1 MMTAM
6 NRLFSSLAFLLS
18 AGFASAQAAPAPPR
32 PEAPPT
38 ALLIIDIQSFYFP
51 GGRVPLVEPE
61 AASLKARQ
69 LLERFRAKGWPVV
82 HVQHLPQ
89 GQAAPSPGTGDE
101 QYRIHPNVMPAPGE
115 PVIGKHHANSFR
127 DTELLA
133 TLRGLGVKRLVI
145 AGMQTHMCVEAAAR
159 HAADLGFEVVVA
171 HDACATRAL
180 KFGGVEAPAAQ
191 VHAAT
196 LATLSG
202 TYARVASVEELLG
215 ELAAAPVALGA
226 GAPAVP
232 PIDAGAVLEHTK
244 TLASDAFE
252 GRAPGT
258 KGEEKSVAYITEQL
272 RGIGLEPGNPDGSW
286 VQKVPLVG
294 TTVEGAPE
302 LTFRKGA
309 ETRRLLWRDDYVAWT
324 KRVAARVALEAS
336 PMVFVGYGVQ
346 APEFSWDDYK
356 GVDLRGKTLVVLIGD
371 PPVHDPGRPAEL
383 DPTVFGGPAMT
394 YYGRWTYKY
403 EMGAKLGAAGVLIV
417 HETGPA
423 GYPFAIVQGKTSE
436 QFDLETP
443 DGNRTR
449 AAVEGWISLDQ
460 AKALFAMAGQDFEA
474 LRKRAVT
481 REFAPVA
488 LGTTAS
494 VSLAN
499 TIRRVP
505 SANVA
510 GRITGS
516 DPALRDEW
524 VVYTTHWDH
533 FGIGTPV
540 NGDRIYRGAIDNA
553 SGVGGL
559 IELARAMKPLA
570 SRRSILFLFVTA
582 EEQGLLGSA
591 YYAEHPLYPL
601 AKTLAVLNL
610 DALNVHGRTRDLTIV
625 GLGMSS
631 LDDVIERAAASQG
644 RVVKPD
650 PSPEK
655 GSYYRSDHFPFARV
669 GVPALHAGGGMEFLG
684 RPADYGTRLR
694 DEYIANDY
702 HKPSDRV
709 NPDWDL
715 SGAVEDLAL
724 YLRTGLEI
732 ARGSAW
738 PEWKPGAEFKPK
750 RDEMLKAAR
759 P

>member
-1 MMTAM
+1 MRAM
-6 NRLFSSLAFLLS
+6 KPLFSLLAFLLS
-18 AGFASAQAAPAPPR
+18 AGAAFAQAAAPASPR
-32 PEAPPT
+32 PEPPRT
-38 ALLIIDIQSFYFP
+38 ALLIIDIQNFYFP

-69 LLERFRAKGWPVV
+69 LLERFRANGWPVV

-89 GQAAPSPGTGDE
+89 GQAAPSPSAGDE
-101 QYRIHPNVMPAPGE
+101 QYRIHPNVMPAAGE

-159 HAADLGFEVVVA
+159 HAADQGFEVVVA

-180 KFGGVEAPAAQ
+180 KFGAVETPAAQ

-202 TYARVASVEELLG
+202 TYARVASTEELLG
-215 ELAAAPVALGA
+215 EMAAAAAGSKAAAP
-226 GAPAVP
+226 P
-232 PIDAGAVLEHTK
+232 PIDASAVLEHTK

-258 KGEEKSVAYITEQL
+258 KGEDRSVAYITEQL

-302 LTFRKGA
+302 LTFKKGP
-309 ETRRLLWRDDYVAWT
+309 EIRRLKWRDDYVAWT
-324 KRVAARVALEAS
+324 KRVSERVSLDAS
-336 PMVFVGYGVQ
+336 QIVFVGYGVQ

-356 GVDLRGKTLVVLIGD
+356 GVDLKGKTMVVLIGD
-371 PPVHDPGRPAEL
+371 PPVPDAGRPDQL
-383 DPTVFGGPAMT
+383 DPRLFGGPAMT

-443 DGNRTR
+443 DGNRGR

-460 AKALFAMAGQDFEA
+460 AKALFSMAGQDFEA
-474 LRKRAVT
+474 LKKRANT

-488 LGTTAS
+488 LGATAS
-494 VSLAN
+494 VSLTN

-510 GRITGS
+510 GRIEGS
-516 DPALRDEW
+516 DPALRNEW
-524 VVYTTHWDH
+524 IVYTTHWDH
-533 FGIGTPV
+533 FGIGVPV

-559 IELARAMKPLA
+559 LELARAMKPLA
-570 SRRSILFLFVTA
+570 PRRSVLFLFVTA

-631 LDDVIERAAASQG
+631 LDDVIERAAAGQG

-650 PSPEK
+650 PAPEK

-669 GVPALHAGGGMEFLG
+669 GVPALHAGGGSEFLG
-684 RPADYGTRLR
+684 KPADYGTKLR
-694 DEYIANDY
+694 DDYIANDY

-709 NPDWDL
+709 RPDWDL

-724 YLRTGLEI
+724 YLQTGFEI
-732 ARGSAW
+732 AQGNGW
-738 PEWKPGAEFKPK
+738 PAWKPGAEFKPK
-750 RDEMLKAAR
+750 RDEMLKAAAK